1 MSILLIIEFP
11 QHKGQ
16 AEKYLKIYSTTFKFT
31 TDSLTKAFHPSQ
43 YQVTFTIRRN
53 RFNIVTNHKLF
64 K

>member
-1 MSILLIIEFP
+1 MSILFIIEFP

-16 AEKYLKIYSTTFKFT
+16 AEKYLKIYSFTLKFT
-31 TDSLTKAFHPSQ
+31 TDSLTKVFHPSH
-43 YQVTFTIRRN
+43 YQITFSIGRN